1 MPGCSSRRYR
11 DRRRY
16 VDRSAGPTLRWRSCA
31 SLGSWSACSR
41 CDVGHQRKRP
51 LGLHEGN
58 RDEIRCALR
67 EDLFDLRPHRRRVA
81 DDGHVGGPF
90 GALAVEH
97 GAIGRQLSVDH
108 EGIRGPLTGLG
119 LVAGHRHRQRDDDA
133 RRGPSGFVGR
143 LCDVR
148 DDVTA
153 DRLGAGHPGDRAVGE
168 GSGERQ
174 HPRRQRRKQNRR
186 RIGVD
191 LELPH
196 RLERLSHERDRL
208 VTHQRQENRQVLA
221 HVPGRLAEVVAPH
234 VLDDDLMRQADA
246 EREPSAARRL
256 RRERPGYHLT
266 GDSSHRDAP
275 ARDPE
280 KQSRSLGGGLATRR
294 SGGSRDSAR
303 ALQESVDRLA
313 GAFERMA
320 DRLEAIES
328 GGGVAEGDR
337 FTRHIR
343 RYMPFYALATVWA
356 LMLFLLPTRPGSE
369 QTEQAGQVTGGAI
382 SGGTFDSGAGEVA
395 AGSGATAGAA
405 GGARG
410 AYEGV
415 KTTVGPG
422 GQVTTG
428 FDPLAWKATGKTRG
442 GFDCGPG
449 IRQLPWSEYAVPCYP
464 AWSGNNGGATSR
476 GVTAKEIVVVE
487 RRFPESANQ
496 QAVDAVIQ
504 QAGFASRAERQATRE
519 EFIKYFN
526 KTFELWGRQVKII
539 VYESEYGDS
548 TEEALSK
555 GKEGACADADSI
567 LAKYKPFVIV
577 GTPGGGTSPF
587 AECAAER
594 KMMSLNAGAYY
605 PERWYRKY
613 HPYLWNGTM
622 ECERIAHQFA
632 EYLGKRLANRPA
644 KWAKRLEKNKPRVF
658 GTWVPNNDQYQYC
671 VRISEKDLK
680 EKYGVNPEDGS
691 RYNYPLDIQRWPD
704 EAARA
709 VVQFHADGVTTVVL
723 ASDPISPIFLT
734 QSARGQEY
742 FPEWITNGAGLTD
755 VDQFARLWDQ
765 EEVQWSLFGMSQLGD
780 VFRILSNEGEGSKT
794 YKKATGTDI
803 PPGAQV
809 EYAATLGLFNVLQ
822 AAGPILTP
830 QNVAAAIWRLPPG
843 GAPHFEGGL
852 VYYGTAPD
860 GSSGHDH
867 GGVDDHK
874 EIYYLCTAFAG
885 NTGGASRCAE
895 PKAPDGQG
903 GMNMATYGGKRFTNN
918 TWPRGDP
925 PVFPEY

>member
-1 MPGCSSRRYR
+1 M
-11 DRRRY
+11 
-16 VDRSAGPTLRWRSCA
+16 
-31 SLGSWSACSR
+31 
-41 CDVGHQRKRP
+41 
-51 LGLHEGN
+51 
-58 RDEIRCALR
+58 
-67 EDLFDLRPHRRRVA
+67 
-81 DDGHVGGPF
+81 
-90 GALAVEH
+90 
-97 GAIGRQLSVDH
+97 
-108 EGIRGPLTGLG
+108 
-119 LVAGHRHRQRDDDA
+119 
-133 RRGPSGFVGR
+133 
-143 LCDVR
+143 
-148 DDVTA
+148 
-153 DRLGAGHPGDRAVGE
+153 
-168 GSGERQ
+168 
-174 HPRRQRRKQNRR
+174 
-186 RIGVD
+186 
-191 LELPH
+191 
-196 RLERLSHERDRL
+196 
-208 VTHQRQENRQVLA
+208 
-221 HVPGRLAEVVAPH
+221 
-234 VLDDDLMRQADA
+234 
-246 EREPSAARRL
+246 
-256 RRERPGYHLT
+256 
-266 GDSSHRDAP
+266 
-275 ARDPE
+275 
-280 KQSRSLGGGLATRR
+280 
-294 SGGSRDSAR
+294 
-303 ALQESVDRLA
+303 DRLA

-328 GGGVAEGDR
+328 GGGIAEGDR

-405 GGARG
+405 GGARV

-428 FDPLAWKATGKTRG
+428 FDPLAWTATGKTRG
-442 GFDCGPG
+442 GFDCGPN

-487 RRFPESANQ
+487 RRFPDSANQ
-496 QAVDAVIQ
+496 QAVDAVVQ
-504 QAGFASRAERQATRE
+504 QAGFASQDEREATRE

-903 GMNMATYGGKRFTNN
+903 GMYMATYGGKRFTNN

-925 PVFPEY
+925 PVFPEYP